1 VAASV
6 ERALELGGQVLLHSR
21 DEAGRSQWAVLL
33 DPNGAAFG
41 VIPVVPVEMIPAEM
55 AEPGREQAF
64 GQIAWLDLTVPD
76 APATRTF
83 YEAVIGWRSQ
93 DVAMR
98 DGDESYAD
106 YAMLGGAG
114 SAIAGICHARG
125 VNADLPAVWLIYLPV
140 ADLDESLRRVEEEG
154 GSVLK
159 VMRGKDGKARFG
171 VVSDPVGA
179 FFALAAA

>member
-1 VAASV
+1 
-6 ERALELGGQVLLHSR
+6 
-21 DEAGRSQWAVLL
+21 
-33 DPNGAAFG
+33 
-41 VIPVVPVEMIPAEM
+41 
-55 AEPGREQAF
+55 
-64 GQIAWLDLTVPD
+64 
-76 APATRTF
+76 
-83 YEAVIGWRSQ
+83 
-93 DVAMR
+93 MR